1 MSAFGGKADMTITE
15 PSSGNMDIERTE
27 DEEFS
32 FAVAVSDEAL
42 EGAGNA
48 DRLANFS
55 LGGCTEA
62 RVCSAPN

>member
-1 MSAFGGKADMTITE
+1 
-15 PSSGNMDIERTE
+15 MDIERTE

-48 DRLANFS
+48 DRLATFS
-55 LGGCTEA
+55 LGSCTEA

>member
-1 MSAFGGKADMTITE
+1 
-15 PSSGNMDIERTE
+15 MDIERTE

-42 EGAGNA
+42 ENAGNA
-48 DRLANFS
+48 DRLATFS
-55 LGGCTEA
+55 LGSCTEA

>member
-1 MSAFGGKADMTITE
+1 
-15 PSSGNMDIERTE
+15 MDIEQTE

-32 FAVAVSDEAL
+32 FAFVVSDEAL

-48 DRLANFS
+48 DRLARFS
-55 LGGCTEA
+55 LGNCTEA